1 MRHTSFGGVS
11 LNTLMN
17 LPYPVENVVA
27 ALPEGVLAYL
37 VGGAVRDHLLNRTA
51 HDFDFLLAGDV
62 MSISRR
68 VADTLGG
75 FFFALDKE
83 RDYARVILIAENRQ
97 RYVLDFAPIKDGS
110 LEADLRSRDFTVNA
124 IAINLRGTRS
134 FIDPL
139 NGAAALLAKRLRS
152 CSPTSIMDDPVR
164 VLRAVRLAVNFQFH
178 IAQEVTALL
187 RSAASSLQVVSP
199 ERIRDE
205 LFRILGNPH
214 PASAVRLLE
223 TLGVVPY
230 VLPDLTSLQG
240 VEQPP
245 PHVADVW
252 EHTLDALTKLEMV
265 LSVIERDYDPDRASN
280 LMLGLAVLQLGRFR
294 QQVSAHLETPF
305 TPDRSLRPLL
315 FLGALYHD
323 VAKPAT
329 RQLDNHGR
337 VRFYQHDQLG
347 AELARKCGRALR
359 LSGEEIIRLETMV
372 RGHMRPLLLAQAADQ
387 PSARAIYRYF
397 RDLGAT
403 GIDICLLSLA
413 DTLATYGSALPQK
426 TWGRQLD
433 VVRCLFEAYWEK
445 PLESVSP
452 ASLLDGNDLMQKFSL
467 PPGRR
472 IGQLLA
478 SLREAQAVGEVTSVE
493 EAYSF
498 IQQLLDQG

>member
-1 MRHTSFGGVS
+1 MK
-11 LNTLMN
+11 TLMH
-17 LPYPVENVVA
+17 LPFPVEKVME
-27 ALPEGVLAYL
+27 ALPEGVSAYL
-37 VGGAVRDHLLNRTA
+37 VGGAVRDYLLNRNA

-62 MSISRR
+62 MSTSRR
-68 VADTLGG
+68 LADALGG
-75 FFFALDKE
+75 VFFALDKE
-83 RDYARVILIAENRQ
+83 RDYARLILTVENRQ
-97 RYVLDFAPIKDGS
+97 RYVLDFAPVKDGS

-124 IAINLRGTRS
+124 IAVNLGGTRS

-139 NGAAALLAKRLRS
+139 NGAADLLAKRLQP
-152 CSPTSIMDDPVR
+152 CSPTSLMDDPVR
-164 VLRAVRLAVNFQFH
+164 VLRAVRLAVNFQLQISH
-178 IAQEVTALL
+178 EVSASL
-187 RSAASSLQVVSP
+187 RSAASSLRVVSP

-214 PASAVRLLE
+214 PAAAIRLLD
-223 TLGVVPY
+223 TLGILSY
-230 VLPDLTSLQG
+230 VLPDLASLTG

-252 EHTLDALTKLEMV
+252 EHTLDALAKLEMV

-280 LMLGLAVLQLGRFR
+280 LMLGLAVLQVGRFR

-315 FLGALYHD
+315 FLGALFHD

-329 RQLDNHGR
+329 RQLDNQGR
-337 VRFYQHDQLG
+337 IRFYQHEQLG
-347 AELARKCGRALR
+347 AELARQCGRALR
-359 LSGEEIIRLETMV
+359 LSGEEIVRLETMV

-397 RDLGAT
+397 RDLGAA

-413 DTLATYGSALPQK
+413 DTLATYGPALPQK
-426 TWGRQLD
+426 TWVRQLD
-433 VVRCLFEAYWEK
+433 VVRCLWEAYWEK

-452 ASLLDGNDLMQKFSL
+452 VSLLDGHDLMQKFGLS
-467 PPGRR
+467 PGPK
-472 IGQLLA
+472 IGQLIA
-478 SLREAQAVGEVTSVE
+478 ALREAQAVGEVSSIE

-498 IQQLLDQG
+498 VQKLLDQG